1 MPTEHLTYNDEAEFQ
16 EWLKEVDKLCRA
28 KFQLDLNS
36 LSDLNTRDAFTAGT
50 TPAVFFEDDVL
61 PMMREEYGD
70 LIDQL

>member
-1 MPTEHLTYNDEAEFQ
+1 
-16 EWLKEVDKLCRA
+16 
-28 KFQLDLNS
+28 
-36 LSDLNTRDAFTAGT
+36 LNTRDAFTAGT

>member
-1 MPTEHLTYNDEAEFQ
+1 MPMDHLTYNDEAEFQ
-16 EWLKEVDKLCRA
+16 GWLKEVDKLCRA

-50 TPAVFFEDDVL
+50 TPSVFFEDAVL